1 MMAELGLGTYRC
13 RDVTTAARAAIA
25 AGVTVIDTAPVY
37 AHGNAHDQLA
47 DLLLK
52 HPGVRIST
60 KAGHMT
66 RRQARAAQQAGLI
79 TPKEAARCHCIA
91 PAYLRHRITTNIAE
105 IGRDRLDLLYLHNP
119 EHDAHG
125 DRDRLLK
132 QITQAFTTFEE
143 AAHQDDITGY
153 GIATWSGFTSGAFTT
168 QDIITAAQR
177 AAGSTRTHLQAIQLP
192 VSLIELTSVAKALH
206 GVGPIAEA
214 AEAGLEVWASAP
226 LNGGELANLLTP
238 DLAEFI
244 NAGFSHVAA
253 ALAVVASTPGITGAL
268 LSASTTAHWHE
279 ALRAFQGPA
288 IPPTHLQEICR
299 VLRT

>member
-1 MMAELGLGTYRC
+1 MAVLGLGTYRC
-13 RDVTTAARAAIA
+13 RDVTAAARAAIA

-37 AHGNAHDQLA
+37 AQGKAHDQLA

-60 KAGHMT
+60 KVGHMT

-79 TPKEAARCHCIA
+79 ILREAARCHSIA
-91 PAYLRHRITTNIAE
+91 PAYLRHRITANITE

-143 AAHQDDITGY
+143 AAHHGDIASY
-153 GIATWSGFTSGAFTT
+153 GIATWSGFTSGAFTI
-168 QDIITAAQR
+168 QDLITAAQR
-177 AAGSTRTHLQAIQLP
+177 AAGGTRTHLQAIQLP
-192 VSLIELTSVAKALH
+192 VSLIELKPVAEALH
-206 GVGPIAEA
+206 GAGPIAEA
-214 AEAGLEVWASAP
+214 ADAGLEVWASAP
-226 LNGGELANLLTP
+226 LNGGELANLVTP

-244 NAGFSHVAA
+244 SPGSSHIAA
-253 ALAVVASTPGITGAL
+253 TLAVVASTPGLSGAL
-268 LSASTTAHWHE
+268 LSASTTAHWQE
-279 ALRAFQGPA
+279 ALRAFQRPA
-288 IPPTHLQEICR
+288 IPPTHLQDICR
-299 VLRT
+299 VLRA